1 VCEIEGTGNIYF
13 ESKLVLLHHRAGHA
27 IENEFSRRG
36 GLLSISPS
44 SSSSCCQRS
53 VIAYLIPELKPVD
66 NMKTIPSSVVTA
78 LIFSFAFSTVTSS
91 AAPLTVPGTADP
103 WLAGM
108 TNGST
113 ASGGDVAPAQSP
125 TLVSNLLVIPGNAIS
140 FRVSGGVH
148 FVPGDIS
155 PPDGLLNSTG
165 AHGAH
170 AENGISDVQAPWD
183 ALLGVFLGPE
193 QPNLS
198 SAPATLD
205 FWPSA
210 SRDYF
215 SVSPLLKQV
224 FFIGDGLT
232 STGVR
237 QQVIV
242 PPGATRL
249 FLGPLDGSG
258 WFNNIGSFS
267 VDVLTLVIT
276 NTTRVSDGIAISGNG
291 GTSNGL
297 FLVLSSVDVTLPL
310 TNWPAISTNSFDE
323 AGNFNFTN
331 SISPSQPHQFFFL
344 LQP

>member
-1 VCEIEGTGNIYF
+1 MLRRLTQT
-13 ESKLVLLHHRAGHA
+13 LHKT
-27 IENEFSRRG
+27 ETN
-36 GLLSISPS
+36 PTS
-44 SSSSCCQRS
+44 SSFRCQRS
-53 VIAYLIPELKPVD
+53 VIAYLIPELNPVD
-66 NMKTIPSSVVTA
+66 KMKTNQPSLLTA
-78 LIFSFAFSTVTSS
+78 LIFTLAFSAATSP
-91 AAPLTVPGTADP
+91 AAPLTVPGTANP

-113 ASGGDVAPAQSP
+113 ASGGDVAPAESP
-125 TLVSNLLVIPGNAIS
+125 TWATNFLLIPGGSVS

-148 FVPGDIS
+148 YVPPGPVS
-155 PPDGLLNSTG
+155 PPDGVLNSTG

-205 FWPSA
+205 FWSLA
-210 SRDYF
+210 SRDY
-215 SVSPLLKQV
+215 SSLAPLLKQV

-232 STGVR
+232 STGAR

-258 WFNNIGSFS
+258 WFNNVGSFS
-267 VDVLTLVIT
+267 VEVLTLVVFT
-276 NTTRVSDGIAISGNG
+276 NVALVPDGIAISGIG

-297 FLVLSSVDVTLPL
+297 FVVLSSADVTLPV
-310 TNWPAISTNSFDE
+310 TNWPAISTNRFDE
-323 AGNFNFTN
+323 TGNFGFTN
-331 SISPSQPHQFFFL
+331 SINPAQPQKFYRLF
-344 LQP
+344 QP